1 MGSLIELVGR
11 VTALMNTITDAE
23 GDVTALEAE
32 LRTWLVAEEQKVSA
46 VAVVLYRMEKSAAAL
61 QDEAELLMASA
72 ARVRREQE
80 RLRRYILATMQAN
93 GVKQL
98 KSPVVTFSV
107 VAPRNSV
114 RIYDESAVPDNFRMT
129 PKPPPPDKARIKK
142 ALTEGVVVPGAE
154 LMDGSES
161 LMVRYATSKATVVE
175 ESGS

>member
-11 VTALMNTITDAE
+11 VSGLMNAITDSD
-23 GDVTALEAE
+23 GDVSALEQE
-32 LRTWLVAEEQKVSA
+32 LRGLIVAEENKVSA
-46 VAVVLYRMEKSAAAL
+46 VGLVLDRMEKSAASL

-80 RLRRYILATMQAN
+80 RLRRYVLATMQAN

-114 RIYDESAVPDNFRMT
+114 RIYDEPAVPNNFRLA
-129 PKPPPPDKARIKK
+129 PKTPPPDKARIKK
-142 ALTEGVVVPGAE
+142 ALTEGVAVPGAE
-154 LMDGSES
+154 LVEGGES

>member
-11 VTALMNTITDAE
+11 VTGLMNAITESD
-23 GDVTALEAE
+23 GDVSALEQE
-32 LRTWLVAEEQKVSA
+32 LRELIVAEENKVSA
-46 VAVVLYRMEKSAAAL
+46 VGLVLDRMEKSAASL

-80 RLRRYILATMQAN
+80 RLRRYVLATMQAN

-107 VAPRNSV
+107 VAPRSSV
-114 RIYDESAVPDNFRMT
+114 RIYNESAVPDNFRMT

-142 ALTEGVVVPGAE
+142 ALAEGVAVPGAE
-154 LMDGSES
+154 LMDGNES